1 MVNKSKLSK
10 DVEEQIQSLASD
22 VYIQVEDKITHLIA
36 AAVKAEINQ
45 TTDQQNKNS
54 SEKELSLINDIL
66 LLTQQLTEKELDADV
81 KKQNF
86 QVELTQNSINYI
98 ETIERLEKNIIN
110 LKQQG
115 TQQQESNQSNNDKLD
130 DKLLEIEQELNDK
143 NQAIDGLNGRI
154 MVLTEQEQSLTMQ
167 LNIAK
172 EQIQL
177 SDKKQ
182 SEALT
187 AIKAQVEA
195 SAKQK
200 IDVLTENIQLSEK
213 QQDETVAAIKAQA
226 EVVAKKQMDALTEK
240 LQLLESETARVQAET
255 LQSSV
260 SNVKELE
267 LEISQ
272 LAEQVQQEQ
281 NGKAE
286 LQQQLS
292 DQQKSIDTAQDKNK
306 QAEQKS
312 QDFQAQI
319 IKLTEQ
325 GGIEKQQL
333 HDEIKSINEGVE
345 KTKQSHLNE
354 IKSINEG
361 VEKTKQSH
369 LNEIISINEGVEKT
383 KQSHLN
389 EIKSINEGVEKTK
402 QSHLNEIKSIN
413 EEAEKTKQ
421 LHLAEIKSIN
431 DAGQQLKQ
439 LQAAAQQNI
448 IELEKANVQLKE
460 QVETQQND
468 IKLYQQEVS
477 VLNDQVKIAQE
488 GEENILNRFNSN
500 REKQQVENDKVRE
513 TIKCLRDENHQ
524 LISDNSEQKSQ
535 FNDQTNELEHKLTE
549 YRLKFE
555 YAQKQLTN

>member
-36 AAVKAEINQ
+36 AAVKAEIIQ

-54 SEKELSLINDIL
+54 SEKELTLTNDIHL
-66 LLTQQLTEKELDADV
+66 LKQQLAEKELDAGV
-81 KKQNF
+81 KKQDF
-86 QVELTQNSINYI
+86 QVELTQNSINYV

-115 TQQQESNQSNNDKLD
+115 TQQQESKQSNNDKLD
-130 DKLLEIEQELNDK
+130 EKLLETEQELNDK

-167 LNIAK
+167 LNVAK

-182 SEALT
+182 GEALT

-213 QQDETVAAIKAQA
+213 QQYETVAAIKAQA
-226 EVVAKKQMDALTEK
+226 EASAKKQIDVLTEK
-240 LQLLESETARVQAET
+240 LQLLESESARVQAET

-267 LEISQ
+267 LKMSQ

-333 HDEIKSINEGVE
+333 H
-345 KTKQSHLNE
+345 NE

-361 VEKTKQSH
+361 VEKTKQLH
-369 LNEIISINEGVEKT
+369 LD
-383 KQSHLN
+383 
-389 EIKSINEGVEKTK
+389 EIKSINE
-402 QSHLNEIKSIN
+402 
-413 EEAEKTKQ
+413 
-421 LHLAEIKSIN
+421 
-431 DAGQQLKQ
+431 AGQQSKQ

-460 QVETQQND
+460 QVETEQND

-488 GEENILNRFNSN
+488 GQENILNRFNSN
-500 REKQQVENDKVRE
+500 REKQEVENDKVRE
-513 TIKCLRDENHQ
+513 TIKFLRDENHQ

-535 FNDQTNELEHKLTE
+535 FNVQTNELEHKLTE